1 MCDNYDVSFLPEG
14 QKPTEVVFSC
24 DSAQFKMSKGEQIK
38 IGDITYNVNLTY
50 NDTVYNEILLLFS
63 IDEVGINED
72 NDITVSVSIKR
83 LINNYPKGKDTTSI
97 PDYINLLKPDFLKK
111 LKYPWHSRLNEFIVN
126 GLNAATQG
134 EGQEGQEEEDE
145 EEEGGGKKKSKKRI
159 RKSRRKKSRK
169 HRKSRKSRKSKRRY

>member
-134 EGQEGQEEEDE
+134 EGQEGEEGQEGQEEEDEE
-145 EEEGGGKKKSKKRI
+145 EEEGGGKKKSKNVLEKVGA
-159 RKSRRKKSRK
+159 KVSETSQV
-169 HRKSRKSRKSKRRY
+169 